1 MKKSLLT
8 LALLLSNCLTAFSQA
23 TSLTVDCQTPGWL
36 SSLLTYSQQTTI
48 EELILTGYVNK
59 TDIDFV
65 NGLIKNYNLKVLD
78 LSNVTTISNGK
89 EHYLWNKFLSFGS
102 NKILQ
107 KVRLPLIIEGASGSG
122 SVVCSKVDTL
132 EIGWEDLSVIG
143 EMKIWNN
150 HAKHLILLDG
160 VRIIPNRY
168 FMTQEDYD
176 ATYNNQLDVDYHVSM
191 PNTITKIGGR
201 AFGRYAGFNE
211 SFSFPDD
218 AEYIGRH
225 PLEYQS
231 YKGGNYGHAAENCW
245 CERIP
250 SISDKTFS
258 FPAKMRFYN
267 SLDYTTMTDG
277 STKSIITCHEFVSD
291 TIIVSERCDTL
302 FAKLRAKVAY
312 FYSKTPTQLWSP
324 DDLWIDTLYVPDG
337 CLSAYQNNEVYRM
350 AQSTEPNNGYGHGH
364 LLAIKEMKVSVTGIT
379 LNQSTLQFDYIG
391 EIANLEA
398 TVLPEDAANKNIRWK
413 SSDESVC
420 IVSNGMIVAVG
431 MGTSVVIATT
441 EDGGFM
447 AVCVVTVTSATGISS
462 VEQNNE
468 KLLQFFDINGVKR
481 AQLQKG
487 INIIQFKD
495 GTKKKVFVR

>member
-1 MKKSLLT
+1 MKKLLLT
-8 LALLLSNCLTAFSQA
+8 LAFVLCSCMSAFSQA
-23 TSLTVDCQTPGWL
+23 TSLTVDCQNPGWL
-36 SSLLTYSQQTTI
+36 SNLLTYSQQTTI

-65 NGLIKNYNLKVLD
+65 NDLIKNYNLKVLD

-107 KVRLPLIIEGASGSG
+107 KVRLPLIIKGASGSG

-143 EMKIWNN
+143 DLSIWNT

-168 FMTQEDYD
+168 FMTQKDYD
-176 ATYNNQLDVDYHVSM
+176 ATYNNQWYVDYHVSM
-191 PNTITKIGGR
+191 PNTITKIGGQ
-201 AFGRYAGFNE
+201 AFGRYASFNE
-211 SFSFPDD
+211 SFTFPDD
-218 AEYIGRH
+218 VEYIGMH
-225 PLEYQS
+225 PLEYES
-231 YKGGNYGHAAENCW
+231 YNGGHYGRGAENCW
-245 CERIP
+245 CERMP
-250 SISDKTFS
+250 SISDKKFS
-258 FPAKMRFYN
+258 FPAKMHLYN

-291 TIIVSERCDTL
+291 TIIVNEKCDTL

-312 FYSKTPTQLWSP
+312 FYNKKPTRIWSA

-337 CLSAYQNNEVYRM
+337 CLYAYQNDEVYRM

-364 LLAIKEMKVSVTGIT
+364 LLAIKEMKVKVTGIT
-379 LNQSTLQFDYIG
+379 LNQSTLQFANIG
-391 EIANLEA
+391 ETANLEA
-398 TVLPEDAANKNIRWK
+398 TVLPEDAANKKVKWT
-413 SSDESVC
+413 SSNESVC
-420 IVSNGMIVAVG
+420 IVSNGMVVAVG

-447 AVCVVTVTSATGISS
+447 AVCIVTVTSATGISS
-462 VEQNNE
+462 VEQNDGMMF
-468 KLLQFFDINGVKR
+468 QIYDINGLKQK
-481 AQLQKG
+481 QLQKG

-495 GTKKKVFVR
+495 GSRKKVLIK

>member
-8 LALLLSNCLTAFSQA
+8 LAFLLSNCLTAFSQA
-23 TSLTVDCQTPGWL
+23 TSLTVDNQTPGWL

-102 NKILQ
+102 SKILQ
-107 KVRLPLIIEGASGSG
+107 KVRLPLIIEGSSGSG

-143 EMKIWNN
+143 NMSIWNT
-150 HAKHLILLDG
+150 HAQHLILLDG
-160 VRIIPNRY
+160 VRIIPYRY
-168 FMTQEDYD
+168 FMIQEDYD
-176 ATYNNQLDVDYHVSM
+176 ATYNNQWYVDYHVSM

-201 AFGRYAGFNE
+201 AFGRSASFNE
-211 SFSFPDD
+211 SFTFPDN

-225 PLEYQS
+225 PLEYES
-231 YKGGNYGHAAENCW
+231 YNGGHYGKADENCW
-245 CERIP
+245 CERMP
-250 SISDKTFS
+250 SISGKKFA
-258 FPAKMRFYN
+258 FPANMRFYN
-267 SLDYTTMTDG
+267 SLDYTSYMTG
-277 STKSIITCHEFVSD
+277 GTKDITTNHEFVSD
-291 TIIVSERCDTL
+291 TIIVHEKCDTL

-312 FYSKTPTQLWSP
+312 FYNKTPTELWSP

-350 AQSTEPNNGYGHGH
+350 AHSTEPNNGYGHGH
-364 LLAIKEMKVSVTGIT
+364 LLAIKEMKVAVTGIA
-379 LNQSTLQFDYIG
+379 LNHSSLQFEHIG
-391 EIANLEA
+391 ETAKLEA
-398 TVLPEDAANKNIRWK
+398 TVLPEDAANKNIKWT
-413 SSDESVC
+413 SSNPSVC
-420 IVSNGMIVAVG
+420 IVSNGMVVAVG

-462 VEQNNE
+462 VEQNHGMMF
-468 KLLQFFDINGVKR
+468 QIYDINGLKQK
-481 AQLQKG
+481 QLQRG

-495 GTKKKVFVR
+495 GSRKKVLIK